1 MDKIQ
6 FNYTDVARDLAAQ
19 YADGKM
25 STDEYLDLLQTITEK
40 NSLV

>member
-1 MDKIQ
+1 MDKLE